1 MELEN
6 IKRNTTWNDASESI
20 NSNFSKIRQELLL
33 LGNKEGLTEAELEE
47 FLTSHG
53 YTKEEWVLAQ
63 NALLEERIENLE
75 QEGGAVN
82 VEGSEFVNV
91 DEDGT
96 ISLDVDP
103 QGGLGRTEQGLGI
116 VDIPSH
122 LLEGI
127 EIEVD
132 SSMSDT
138 SENAVAN
145 KVIKKYVD
153 GLEASVNQ
161 TFDDIETSIEQL
173 DSAVSELIATK
184 AGAFYIDPT
193 TNMFTVFTTVEA
205 MNEYLAG
212 GTAKENI
219 LFQKILQGGGGGAS
233 SNSYAMKVTIPESQ
247 YNYTTASEKM
257 MITATF
263 ESTVKY
269 AGNDNYEPY
278 EDDALFTVE
287 VFKAG
292 SDASKIVAT
301 NILVPYGGQFSFD
314 LKPYL
319 GNGSNIIKLTAIGFV
334 SGATAVGRTNV
345 SVTTMSLAPF
355 GFEWYKAWVEGNDY
369 PIRLR
374 VLGALSKKLH
384 ISINGAE
391 TVINVGTHNDDRV
404 AYPVDLPS
412 SFHPSVSGV
421 YELKMWLKADVSG
434 VTSEVLTYNIMCVAS
449 EDAATKQLVCINEVA
464 TEVDNYAEGK
474 LFAYST
480 YNGRS
485 SKATPTLSI
494 TKGGETITNN
504 AIEVDTGMPYDFS
517 YAFSLAMN
525 ETSAAIVAKAV
536 FGNTQTAQITLN
548 NETAFAPV
556 SGYSFYMDAA
566 KRSNEDEHK
575 EFFVN
580 EVDGSRIEAT
590 WTDMAWVNGMD
601 GWTTDE
607 NGNKCLLIPAKS
619 KALINLAPM
628 KNISTATI
636 EMLFKVKNVSDF
648 EEDIITIASQATA
661 SWMGIKIK
669 PTNVTLHSRSLFTD
683 DIKQGYNLKD
693 EELVHLVVTI
703 ISNYQSTGNVAMIYV
718 NGVKKCTF
726 EWFVGDSF
734 SHDGQLVLG
743 SNTADLYFYKMF
755 IYNKQFG
762 WAQVMQNR
770 IASIHDMATKSQVKR
785 KEDSVL
791 ADDNKMDFDKV
802 NGKYN
807 TFVVELPKGASLPD
821 ILNATEVKNTNL
833 YIDIVQDPSCTIQGE
848 FLNVPLEGQGT
859 TAMTYYRW
867 NLRSKTET
875 IRITAKKNVASSMHS
890 HKMGATR
897 LYNDLNR
904 AIVGANEAD
913 GRVAVYQYPVYGFLK
928 IENEDPVGTYYYDF
942 IGLYTIGPD
951 KGDKPTFGYDNK
963 TYKSTLIHMEGTD
976 HDKVGVGMDYPW
988 EQMTVGLN
996 IKGDAFIGPKNSLG
1010 KLGDESWEIGACGGL
1025 EDPSEMKNY
1034 LDAEFAPAY
1043 KLDYECTPL
1052 IYGLPSGITIDD
1064 VNANLKEFRDLET
1077 DTAFSCAACLIY
1089 IDGEYDTYYYNVVSG
1104 TYVKDGRKV
1113 YDGLTSAH
1121 GFSTSTLASKGDVL
1135 AKNAYI
1141 RECRKARYRAE
1152 MGQYWHLDDSIFHA
1166 CFLDLIGATDNEKKN
1181 SYPYKFGTLAS
1192 GSRWR
1197 WRQDD
1202 LDTIFDV
1209 NNQGFADKSYS
1220 IMNTDK
1226 QGTTM
1231 IFKGNTS
1238 YHWRCIREYYKEE
1251 MKTMM
1256 QSIFAQ
1262 MIAMSPYGTS
1272 DIQKL
1277 VGCIRHYFWD
1287 YAQEYFTGGAYNL
1300 DAEWT
1305 YEDAWEIY
1313 KNDKD
1318 VNAVHPLGQS
1328 LGSHYEAEKAW
1339 VTLRMLFLASM
1350 NEYGAFV
1357 TYNDIS
1363 EGQISFR
1370 QGGDFDFKLT
1380 PAIDMR
1386 PSLIQGQTITGAKF
1400 ADGRVK
1406 AGQTATIKTSG
1417 QDGADTAV
1425 YVQGADWLQDIG
1437 DFSKVRIGSSDKFF
1451 SVSSKRLQKL
1461 KVGDATAS
1469 NVATNMGRLD
1479 VGSCP
1484 SLEEIEARN
1493 ISTLQGEVDL
1503 TKCPRLRRA
1512 YFGGTSLTGITLP
1525 DGSKIQEYGLPSTIQ
1540 RLKLR
1545 QLPLLKKSG
1554 LVYDELN
1561 GLTYLWVEG
1570 NKGLDGYDLLKTA
1583 FNGGSP
1589 LNNIRVIGFDKTG
1602 DASDVTFLKTLANG
1616 NYHGIDSNGF
1626 NNDNVLPNI
1635 SGRLYIVGTAS
1646 GKDRD
1651 FLENAFDIEVD
1662 ADKFVTFIEF
1672 EDPEVLRVLLANG
1685 VGDGNGITEEQAAAV
1700 TNIYA
1705 WFNGNTTIESFD
1717 EFEYFTGV
1725 TRLQGNNSATAVFY
1739 GCTNLKSI
1747 KFPTSLTSIGNLNF
1761 ANTGLLNVPDLSHVT
1776 QLYAGAF
1783 QNTPNMRGKAVLNCA
1798 IIYSG
1803 TFYGSGIDE
1812 VEINQADIVSNGSN
1826 SRLSGAFADCVNLKK
1841 VTMANTVET
1850 FGQYAFGYCT
1860 ALVDCVI
1867 PQSVRTINAS
1877 AFRDCTA
1884 LAYDHLNLPNLN
1896 SWGINS
1902 FAGVKITK
1910 VTANALT
1917 TIAADSNSINFGDRA
1932 VLKEFSALKLT
1943 TIPSYCFQYYS
1954 ALTTLTLNW
1963 EAITNIGQR
1972 AFFGCTSLSFDNLN
1986 LSNLGTLNVDAFNGV
2001 KIKKLNLGKL
2011 TTLPNGSASY
2021 QNYGDKSVLE
2031 EVVLSGEVT
2040 TIPKYSF
2047 QQYSALRNIAG
2058 LDNVSTIELQ
2068 AFNACSSLQT
2078 ELNMPNLESIG
2089 DMAFKGCAIERITN
2103 LGRITSI
2110 AESSN
2115 YNGTF
2120 AQCKNLSFARMPS
2133 TLATIGR
2140 FTFYNCISL
2149 KTLIM
2154 ESVTPP
2160 TMSDART
2167 LSGTHADLAI
2177 YVPDASV
2184 ETYKAA
2190 ANWNN
2195 ASIAPRIYP
2204 ISISPIE
2211 WNGLVGAYTFINR
2224 TNDDANRDIV
2234 PDRSGNGNF
2243 MTLYNMNYGY
2253 ENPNY
2258 DFIKEGYFNDK
2269 LYFRS
2274 TYFGGNSYGKIEM
2287 AEPLEEVTII
2297 MKRSAVYDLNT
2308 NVMRSGTSAVGSGE
2322 TQAANIFSLERF
2334 NGSAI
2339 SNEVE
2344 GLSVADRDSAEIVWM
2359 NATHYC
2365 GKKMSGTKQ
2374 DKVHDG
2380 VIYINRDRGDL
2391 TGLGRGAMID
2401 GIFIFN
2407 RSLSPTEIEEFI
2419 HKYIDSSYTLPEI
2432 EA

>member
-82 VEGSEFVNV
+82 VEGSEFVNI

-127 EIEVD
+127 NIDVD

-153 GLEASVNQ
+153 EQVNGLEASFNQ

-184 AGAFYIDPT
+184 AGAFYLNPT
-193 TNMFTVFTTVEA
+193 DNMFTVFTTVEA

-355 GFEWYKAWVEGNDY
+355 GFEWYKPFVEGSDY
-369 PIRLR
+369 TVSLR
-374 VLGALSKKLH
+374 VLGSLSKTLYVQ
-384 ISINGAE
+384 IGDNAPVTTSLGTNQYD
-391 TVINVGTHNDDRV
+391 VIPLDHKI
-404 AYPVDLPS
+404 AASY
-412 SFHPSVSGV
+412 HPSASGV

-434 VTSEVLTYNIMCVAS
+434 VTSEVLKYNIMCVAS
-449 EDAATKQLVCINEVA
+449 EDVATRQLVCINDVA
-464 TEVDNYAEGK
+464 AEVDNYAEGK
-474 LFAYST
+474 LFAYAT

-494 TKGGETITNN
+494 TKGSETVTSNT
-504 AIEVDTGMPYDFS
+504 IEVDTGVPYDFS
-517 YAFSLAMN
+517 YAFSLAMT

-536 FGNTQTAQITLN
+536 FGNTQTAQITLK

-566 KRSNEDEHK
+566 SRSNEDEHR

-580 EVDGSRIEAT
+580 EVDGSRIAVT

-607 NGNKCLLIPAKS
+607 NGNKCLLIPAMS
-619 KALINLAPM
+619 KALVDFAPM
-628 KNISTATI
+628 KSIASAMTL
-636 EMLFKVKNVSDF
+636 EMQFKVKNVSDF
-648 EEDIITIASQATA
+648 DEDIITIASQATA
-661 SWMGIKIK
+661 SWMGVKVK
-669 PTNVTLHSRSLFTD
+669 PTNVTMHSRSLFTD
-683 DIKQGYNLKD
+683 DLKQGYNLKD
-693 EELVHLVVTI
+693 EEMVHLVLCVNNNFI
-703 ISNYQSTGNVAMIYV
+703 QTGNVVIIYV

-726 EWFVGDSF
+726 EWSRGDSF
-734 SHDGQLVLG
+734 NHEGKLELG
-743 SNTADLYFYKMF
+743 SQTADLYLYK
-755 IYNKQFG
+755 IRLYEKQFE
-762 WAQVMQNR
+762 WAQILQNY
-770 IASIHDMATKSQVKR
+770 ISCLPTPSEKSQVKR
-785 KEDSVL
+785 KEDSVVT
-791 ADDNKMDFDKV
+791 DTSIDFDKV
-802 NGKYN
+802 YGKYN
-807 TFVVELPKGASLPD
+807 TFIVELPSGAELP
-821 ILNATEVKNTNL
+821 NRKNNPSNIPIEGTNL

-867 NLRSKTET
+867 NLRSKTEN

-928 IENEDPVGTYYYDF
+928 IENEDQAGTYYYEF

-951 KGDKPTFGYDNK
+951 KGDKPTFGYNNK

-996 IKGDAFIGPKNSLG
+996 VKGDAFIGPKNSLG
-1010 KLGDESWEIGACGGL
+1010 QLGDESWEIGACGGL
-1025 EDPSEMKNY
+1025 EDPAEMKDY
-1034 LDAEFAPAY
+1034 LDVEFAPAY

-1052 IYGLPSGITIDD
+1052 IYGLPSGITIAD
-1064 VNANLKEFRDLET
+1064 VNANIKEFRELET
-1077 DTAFSCAACLIY
+1077 DTEFTCAACLIY
-1089 IDGEYDTYYYNVVSG
+1089 IDGEYDIYYYNVVSG

-1152 MGQYWHLDDSIFHA
+1152 MGQYWHLNDSIFHA

-1209 NNQGFADKSYS
+1209 NNQGSADKSYS

-1231 IFKGNTS
+1231 IFKGNGS
-1238 YHWRCIREYYKEE
+1238 YHWRCVREYYKEE

-1256 QSIFAQ
+1256 QTIFAQ

-1287 YAQEYFTGGAYNL
+1287 YAQEYFTGGAYNI
-1300 DAEWT
+1300 DAKWT
-1305 YEDAWEIY
+1305 YEDTWRLY
-1313 KNDKD
+1313 TSDKTI
-1318 VNAVHPLGQS
+1318 NAVNPLNQS

-1350 NEYGAFV
+1350 YESAAFV
-1357 TYNDIS
+1357 NYVDSS

-1370 QGGDFDFKLT
+1370 QGGDFTFKLT
-1380 PAIDMR
+1380 PAVDLR
-1386 PSLIQGQTITGAKF
+1386 PSVLQGQSQTGAKF
-1400 ADGRVK
+1400 AEGRIK
-1406 AGQTATIKTSG
+1406 AGETAVINTIAN
-1417 QDGADTAV
+1417 DNADTMV
-1425 YVQGADWLQDIG
+1425 YVQGADWLADAG
-1437 DFSKVRIGSSDKFF
+1437 DFSKVRIGSSDKTFA
-1451 SVSSKRLQKL
+1451 VSSKRLQRI

-1469 NVATNMGRLD
+1469 NVTTNIGSLD

-1484 SLEEIEARN
+1484 SVEEIEARN

-1602 DASDVTFLKTLANG
+1602 DASDITFLKTLANG

-1662 ADKFVTFIEF
+1662 ADQFVTFIEF
-1672 EDPEVLRVLLANG
+1672 EDPEVLRILLANG

-1700 TNIYA
+1700 TNIST
-1705 WFNGNTTIESFD
+1705 WFSGNTLIRTFD
-1717 EFEYFTGV
+1717 ELADFVSVKTLNRAAFRNCTSLESIDLSNIEEYGSYA
-1725 TRLQGNNSATAVFY
+1725 LA
-1739 GCTNLKSI
+1739 GCTALVYD
-1747 KFPTSLTSIGNLNF
+1747 TLTLN
-1761 ANTGLLNVPDLSHVT
+1761 
-1776 QLYAGAF
+1776 
-1783 QNTPNMRGKAVLNCA
+1783 KAKTL
-1798 IIYSG
+1798 
-1803 TFYGSGIDE
+1803 
-1812 VEINQADIVSNGSN
+1812 
-1826 SRLSGAFADCVNLKK
+1826 
-1841 VTMANTVET
+1841 
-1850 FGQYAFGYCT
+1850 GQYAFDDVKIRK
-1860 ALVDCVI
+1860 LVI
-1867 PQSVRTINAS
+1867 PNVTTFTVGNVYDSTFGDRDILEEIVMSNAITS
-1877 AFRDCTA
+1877 IPNNCFYKHTA
-1884 LAYDHLNLPNLN
+1884 LANVGLA
-1896 SWGINS
+1896 WEQ
-1902 FAGVKITK
+1902 ITAIGN
-1910 VTANALT
+1910 TAFYN
-1917 TIAADSNSINFGDRA
+1917 
-1932 VLKEFSALKLT
+1932 
-1943 TIPSYCFQYYS
+1943 
-1954 ALTTLTLNW
+1954 
-1963 EAITNIGQR
+1963 
-1972 AFFGCTSLSFDNLN
+1972 CTSLSFDELN
-1986 LSNLGTLNVDAFNGV
+1986 LPNLTSLGQNAFYGV
-2001 KIKKLNLGKL
+2001 KIKKISDLGKV
-2011 TTLPNGSASY
+2011 TTLPSANTST
-2021 QNYGDKSVLE
+2021 QNYGDMSVLE
-2031 EVVLSGEVT
+2031 EVILPNSLLTIPDYSFRNYIALKHVTFPTVLTIIGTQALVNCTSLELDVATLPKTINTIGQLAFQGVKTRGVLDLPNLTGSIQWGNYNNMDTKLLDGIENLGTVTSVAGFMRQAKLKFAKIPSSCTTLGTDAFANCTALEYLLIGNPTPPTLGTSALNSTNNCPIYVPDESVEDYKAAANWSNTSIAPRIYPIAIYNMGGLENVIVFADPAVVSVLNANGIGSGGYVSKQQAKEVT
-2040 TIPKYSF
+2040 SIERWFKGNTEITSF
-2047 QQYSALRNIAG
+2047 DEFENFTGITSLVSGSSSTLSAFTG
-2058 LDNVSTIELQ
+2058 CT
-2068 AFNACSSLQT
+2068 
-2078 ELNMPNLESIG
+2078 NLESIKLPSSLTVFG
-2089 DMAFKGCAIERITN
+2089 NYSFQGCSKLSITEIPVGTTSIGTNAFYGVAQCPQNVILPNLTFLGGAAFKNSAGIKKVLN
-2103 LGRITSI
+2103 LGKITEIVGGGSI
-2110 AESSN
+2110 ATNSSPFYGCN
-2115 YNGTF
+2115 DVEVF
-2120 AQCKNLSFARMPS
+2120 IIPS
-2133 TLATIGR
+2133 TVTTLGKGA
-2140 FTFYNCISL
+2140 ISYMSSL
-2149 KTLIM
+2149 HTLI
-2154 ESVTPP
+2154 SKATTPP
-2160 TMSDART
+2160 TYTDNSLYT
-2167 LSGTHADLAI
+2167 LAALTSI

-2184 ETYKAA
+2184 EEYKG
-2190 ANWNN
+2190 
-2195 ASIAPRIYP
+2195 ASGWSSATWQAKIKP
-2204 ISISPIE
+2204 ISQLATDNP
-2211 WNGLVGAYTFINR
+2211 
-2224 TNDDANRDIV
+2224 
-2234 PDRSGNGNF
+2234 
-2243 MTLYNMNYGY
+2243 TLY
-2253 ENPNY
+2253 
-2258 DFIKEGYFNDK
+2258 
-2269 LYFRS
+2269 
-2274 TYFGGNSYGKIEM
+2274 
-2287 AEPLEEVTII
+2287 
-2297 MKRSAVYDLNT
+2297 
-2308 NVMRSGTSAVGSGE
+2308 
-2322 TQAANIFSLERF
+2322 
-2334 NGSAI
+2334 
-2339 SNEVE
+2339 
-2344 GLSVADRDSAEIVWM
+2344 AEIKD
-2359 NATHYC
+2359 Y
-2365 GKKMSGTKQ
+2365 
-2374 DKVHDG
+2374 
-2380 VIYINRDRGDL
+2380 L
-2391 TGLGRGAMID
+2391 
-2401 GIFIFN
+2401 
-2407 RSLSPTEIEEFI
+2407 
-2419 HKYIDSSYTLPEI
+2419 
-2432 EA
+2432 

>member
-1 MELEN
+1 MNLD
-6 IKRNTTWNDASESI
+6 KVKQQTTWNDASRSI
-20 NSNFSKIRQELLL
+20 NTNFEKIRQAILALQA
-33 LGNKEGLTEAELEE
+33 EGGGLDEAELEE
-47 FLTSHG
+47 FLTSNG

-63 NALLEERIENLE
+63 NALLAERIETLE

-127 EIEVD
+127 NIDVD
-132 SSMSDT
+132 TAMSST
-138 SENAVAN
+138 STNAVQN

-153 GLEASVNQ
+153 QESREAYDNAYNDSVNASTAYTDAAKQ
-161 TFDDIETSIEQL
+161 Q
-173 DSAVSELIATK
+173 LIADK
-184 AGAFYIDPT
+184 AGAFYLDPS
-193 TNMFTVFTTVEA
+193 TNLFTVFTTVEA

-355 GFEWYKAWVEGNDY
+355 GFEWYKPFVEGSDY
-369 PIRLR
+369 TVSLR
-374 VLGALSKKLH
+374 VLGSLSKTLYVQ
-384 ISINGAE
+384 IGDNAPITTSLGTNQYD
-391 TVINVGTHNDDRV
+391 VIPLDHKI
-404 AYPVDLPS
+404 AASY
-412 SFHPSVSGV
+412 HPSASGV

-434 VTSEVLTYNIMCVAS
+434 VTSEVLKYNIMCVAS
-449 EDAATKQLVCINEVA
+449 EDVATRQLVCINDVA
-464 TEVDNYAEGK
+464 AEVDNYAEGK
-474 LFAYST
+474 LFAYAT

-494 TKGGETITNN
+494 TKGSETVTSNT
-504 AIEVDTGMPYDFS
+504 IEVDTGVPYDFS
-517 YAFSLAMN
+517 YAFSLAMT

-536 FGNTQTAQITLN
+536 FGNTQAAQITLK

-566 KRSNEDEHK
+566 SRSNEDEHR
-575 EFFVN
+575 ESFVN
-580 EVDGSRIEAT
+580 EVDGSRIAVT

-607 NGNKCLLIPAKS
+607 SGNKCLLIPAMS
-619 KALINLAPM
+619 KALVDFAPM
-628 KNISTATI
+628 KSIASAMTL
-636 EMLFKVKNVSDF
+636 EMQFKVKNVSDF
-648 EEDIITIASQATA
+648 DEDIITIASQATA
-661 SWMGIKIK
+661 SWMGVKVK
-669 PTNVTLHSRSLFTD
+669 PTNVTMHSRSLFTD
-683 DIKQGYNLKD
+683 DLKQGYNLKD
-693 EELVHLVVTI
+693 EEMVHLVLCV
-703 ISNYQSTGNVAMIYV
+703 NNNFMQTGNVVIIYV

-726 EWFVGDSF
+726 EWSRGDSF
-734 SHDGQLVLG
+734 NHEGKLELG
-743 SNTADLYFYKMF
+743 SQTADLYLYK
-755 IYNKQFG
+755 IRLYEKQFE
-762 WAQVMQNR
+762 WAQILQNY
-770 IASIHDMATKSQVKR
+770 ISCLPTPSEKSQVKR
-785 KEDSVL
+785 KEDSVVT
-791 ADDNKMDFDKV
+791 DTSIDFDKV
-802 NGKYN
+802 YGKYN
-807 TFVVELPKGASLPD
+807 TFIVELPSGAELP
-821 ILNATEVKNTNL
+821 NRKNNPSNIPIEGTNL
-833 YIDIVQDPSCTIQGE
+833 YINIVQDPSCTIQGE

-928 IENEDPVGTYYYDF
+928 IENEDQAGTYYYES

-951 KGDKPTFGYDNK
+951 KGDKPTFGYNNK

-996 IKGDAFIGPKNSLG
+996 VKGDAFIGPKNSLG
-1010 KLGDESWEIGACGGL
+1010 QLGDESWEIGACGGL
-1025 EDPSEMKNY
+1025 EDPAEMKAY
-1034 LDAEFAPAY
+1034 LDVEFAPAY

-1052 IYGLPSGITIDD
+1052 IYGLPSGITIED
-1064 VNANLKEFRDLET
+1064 VNANIKEFRELET
-1077 DTAFSCAACLIY
+1077 DTAFTCAACLIY
-1089 IDGEYDTYYYNVVSG
+1089 IDGAYDTYYYNVVSG
-1104 TYVKDGRKV
+1104 IYVKDDRKV
-1113 YDGLTSAH
+1113 HTGLTAAH

-1152 MGQYWHLDDSIFHA
+1152 MEQYWHLDDSLFHA

-1181 SYPYKFGTLAS
+1181 SYPYKFKPLAS
-1192 GSRWR
+1192 QGKWR

-1231 IFKGNTS
+1231 IFKGNGS

-1256 QSIFAQ
+1256 QTIFAQ

-1287 YAQEYFTGGAYNL
+1287 YAQEYFTGGAYNI
-1300 DAEWT
+1300 DAKWT
-1305 YEDAWEIY
+1305 YEDTWRLY
-1313 KNDKD
+1313 TSDKTI
-1318 VNAVHPLGQS
+1318 NAVNPLGQS

-1350 NEYGAFV
+1350 YESAAFV
-1357 TYNDIS
+1357 NYVDSS

-1370 QGGDFDFKLT
+1370 QGGDFTFKLT
-1380 PAIDMR
+1380 PAVDLR
-1386 PSLIQGQTITGAKF
+1386 PSVLQGQSQTGAKF
-1400 ADGRVK
+1400 AEGRIK
-1406 AGQTATIKTSG
+1406 AGETAVINTIAN
-1417 QDGADTAV
+1417 DNADTMV
-1425 YVQGADWLQDIG
+1425 YVQGADWLADAG
-1437 DFSKVRIGSSDKFF
+1437 DFSKVRIGSSDKTFA
-1451 SVSSKRLQKL
+1451 VSSKRLQRI

-1469 NVATNMGRLD
+1469 NVTTNIGSLD

-1484 SLEEIEARN
+1484 SVEEIEARN

-1602 DASDVTFLKTLANG
+1602 DASDITFLKTLANG

-1635 SGRLYIVGTAS
+1635 SGRLYIVGAAS

-1672 EDPEVLRVLLANG
+1672 ADPEVLRVLLANG
-1685 VGDGNGITEEQAAAV
+1685 VGDGNGITEEQAAVV
-1700 TNIYA
+1700 TNIST
-1705 WFNGNTTIESFD
+1705 WFSGNTLIRTFD
-1717 EFEYFTGV
+1717 ELADFVSVKT
-1725 TRLQGNNSATAVFY
+1725 
-1739 GCTNLKSI
+1739 
-1747 KFPTSLTSIGNLNF
+1747 LNR
-1761 ANTGLLNVPDLSHVT
+1761 A
-1776 QLYAGAF
+1776 AF
-1783 QNTPNMRGKAVLNCA
+1783 QNCTSLESIDLSNIEEYGTYALAGCTALVYDTLTLNKAKTL
-1798 IIYSG
+1798 
-1803 TFYGSGIDE
+1803 
-1812 VEINQADIVSNGSN
+1812 
-1826 SRLSGAFADCVNLKK
+1826 
-1841 VTMANTVET
+1841 
-1850 FGQYAFGYCT
+1850 GQYAFDDVKIRK
-1860 ALVDCVI
+1860 LVI
-1867 PQSVRTINAS
+1867 PNVTTFTAGNVYDSTFGDRDILEEIVMSNAITS
-1877 AFRDCTA
+1877 IPNNCFYKHTA
-1884 LAYDHLNLPNLN
+1884 LANVGLAWEQITAIGNTAFYDCTSLAFDHLNLP
-1896 SWGINS
+1896 S
-1902 FAGVKITK
+1902 
-1910 VTANALT
+1910 
-1917 TIAADSNSINFGDRA
+1917 
-1932 VLKEFSALKLT
+1932 
-1943 TIPSYCFQYYS
+1943 
-1954 ALTTLTLNW
+1954 LTTL
-1963 EAITNIGQR
+1963 GQN
-1972 AFFGCTSLSFDNLN
+1972 AFY
-1986 LSNLGTLNVDAFNGV
+1986 GV
-2001 KIKKLNLGKL
+2001 KIKKLSLGVL
-2011 TTLPNGSASY
+2011 TTLPAGTSST

-2031 EVVLSGEVT
+2031 DVVLSDELTNIPNSSFRDYTALSKVNIPSSVAAIGSNAFDSVPAPFVINAPNLTSIGTSSFRNSGLVEIQDLGQIT
-2040 TIPKYSF
+2040 TIV
-2047 QQYSALRNIAG
+2047 G
-2058 LDNVSTIELQ
+2058 GTSTP
-2068 AFNACSSLQT
+2068 FY
-2078 ELNMPNLESIG
+2078 
-2089 DMAFKGCAIERITN
+2089 F
-2103 LGRITSI
+2103 
-2110 AESSN
+2110 
-2115 YNGTF
+2115 
-2120 AQCKNLSFARMPS
+2120 CKNLKKVVWPLSMTRMEQWQ
-2133 TLATIGR
+2133 
-2140 FTFYNCISL
+2140 FYLCSNL
-2149 KTLIM
+2149 KEVIIK
-2154 ESVTPP
+2154 SVTPI
-2160 TMSDART
+2160 T
-2167 LSGTHADLAI
+2167 LGNSNAFQGTHADLVIAVPAASLESYKIATNWSTHADRLAPLEDHEDGGYVKFADSAVEAICVANWDSNGSGYMSKNECAAVTSIGTKFKGNTEITSFDEFKNFTEISALGVQEWTLTNAPFYECSSLESIVLPPSVKAINYVAFGNCSSLNNINLDNVNTIFHSAFMNCANLDIDVIAPSLTGSLGARAFYGTGVRRVLNLGSITKINGDGWSSGTFQSCPNLEVVILPETLTSIGLMALASPSITTCIVKNPSPATLAEQVFSAGIENI

-2184 ETYKAA
+2184 ETYKG
-2190 ANWNN
+2190 
-2195 ASIAPRIYP
+2195 ASGWSSSTLQAKIKP
-2204 ISISPIE
+2204 ISQLATDNP
-2211 WNGLVGAYTFINR
+2211 
-2224 TNDDANRDIV
+2224 
-2234 PDRSGNGNF
+2234 
-2243 MTLYNMNYGY
+2243 TLY
-2253 ENPNY
+2253 
-2258 DFIKEGYFNDK
+2258 
-2269 LYFRS
+2269 
-2274 TYFGGNSYGKIEM
+2274 
-2287 AEPLEEVTII
+2287 
-2297 MKRSAVYDLNT
+2297 
-2308 NVMRSGTSAVGSGE
+2308 
-2322 TQAANIFSLERF
+2322 
-2334 NGSAI
+2334 
-2339 SNEVE
+2339 
-2344 GLSVADRDSAEIVWM
+2344 AEIKD
-2359 NATHYC
+2359 Y
-2365 GKKMSGTKQ
+2365 
-2374 DKVHDG
+2374 
-2380 VIYINRDRGDL
+2380 L
-2391 TGLGRGAMID
+2391 
-2401 GIFIFN
+2401 
-2407 RSLSPTEIEEFI
+2407 
-2419 HKYIDSSYTLPEI
+2419 
-2432 EA
+2432 

>member
-20 NSNFSKIRQELLL
+20 NSNFSKILQQLI
-33 LGNKEGLTEAELEE
+33 
-47 FLTSHG
+47 
-53 YTKEEWVLAQ
+53 
-63 NALLEERIENLE
+63 LLE
-75 QEGGAVN
+75 
-82 VEGSEFVNV
+82 
-91 DEDGT
+91 
-96 ISLDVDP
+96 
-103 QGGLGRTEQGLGI
+103 QGGGSGGR
-116 VDIPSH
+116 V
-122 LLEGI
+122 
-127 EIEVD
+127 EVD
-132 SSMSDT
+132 SEMSDT
-138 SENAVAN
+138 SENAVQN

-153 GLEASVNQ
+153 GLEASVKQ

-193 TNMFTVFTTVEA
+193 TNLFSVFTTVQA
-205 MNEYLAG
+205 RDEYLAG
-212 GTAKENI
+212 GTEEKNI
-219 LFQKILQGGGGGAS
+219 LFQQILQGGGGGAS

-292 SDASKIVAT
+292 SETSKIVAT
-301 NILVPYGGQFSFD
+301 NILVSYGSQFSFD

-421 YELKMWLKADVSG
+421 YELKMWLKAEVSG

-504 AIEVDTGMPYDFS
+504 TIEVDTGMPYDFS

-734 SHDGQLVLG
+734 AHDGQLALG
-743 SNTADLYFYKMF
+743 SDTADLYFYKMF
-755 IYNKQFG
+755 IYNVQFG

-791 ADDNKMDFDKV
+791 TDSNKIDFDKV
-802 NGKYN
+802 SGKYN
-807 TFVVELPKGASLPD
+807 TFVIELPKGASLPD
-821 ILNATEVKNTNL
+821 ILNRVEVKNTNL

-867 NLRSKTET
+867 NLRSKTDT

-904 AIVGANEAD
+904 AIVGPNEAD

-996 IKGDAFIGPKNSLG
+996 IKKDAFIGPKNSLG

-1025 EDPSEMKNY
+1025 EDPAEMKAY
-1034 LDAEFAPAY
+1034 LDVEFAPAY
-1043 KLDYECTPL
+1043 NLDYECTPL

-1469 NVATNMGRLD
+1469 NVTTNMGRLD

-1672 EDPEVLRVLLANG
+1672 EDPEVLSVLLANG
-1685 VGDGNGITEEQAAAV
+1685 VGSDGGITEEQAAAV
-1700 TNIYA
+1700 TTIST
-1705 WFNGNTTIESFD
+1705 WFQNNAVIDTFNELR
-1717 EFEYFTGV
+1717 YFTGLTYISTKNDSGYGSSAFRNATSLREITVPENV
-1725 TRLQGNNSATAVFY
+1725 TR
-1739 GCTNLKSI
+1739 
-1747 KFPTSLTSIGNLNF
+1747 IG
-1761 ANTGLLNVPDLSHVT
+1761 S
-1776 QLYAGAF
+1776 YAF
-1783 QNTPNMRGKAVLNCA
+1783 QYC
-1798 IIYSG
+1798 S
-1803 TFYGSGIDE
+1803 S
-1812 VEINQADIVSNGSN
+1812 
-1826 SRLSGAFADCVNLKK
+1826 LSK
-1841 VTMANTVET
+1841 VV
-1850 FGQYAFGYCT
+1850 F
-1860 ALVDCVI
+1860 VDKTKI
-1867 PQSVRTINAS
+1867 TEINAS
-1877 AFRDCTA
+1877 AFDTCSPLSLEVDFPNLTELGAAAFNKCANIRKITNLGKITQIKGASNTGQTYGDFYQCTSLEDVTLPNTLESIGIRSFYGCTA
-1884 LAYDHLNLPNLN
+1884 MTRCVFPSGIVKIGEQAFYNCTSLAFDHLNLPSL
-1896 SWGINS
+1896 
-1902 FAGVKITK
+1902 
-1910 VTANALT
+1910 
-1917 TIAADSNSINFGDRA
+1917 
-1932 VLKEFSALKLT
+1932 
-1943 TIPSYCFQYYS
+1943 
-1954 ALTTLTLNW
+1954 
-1963 EAITNIGQR
+1963 
-1972 AFFGCTSLSFDNLN
+1972 TSLGRN
-1986 LSNLGTLNVDAFNGV
+1986 AFYGA
-2001 KIKKLNLGKL
+2001 KIKKISLGSL
-2011 TTLPNGSASY
+2011 VSLPSGTIDGKART
-2021 QNYGDKSVLE
+2021 YGDETVLE
-2031 EVVLSGEVT
+2031 EVVLSTSVT
-2040 TIPKYSF
+2040 TISPYSF
-2047 QQYSALRNIAG
+2047 FNYSSLKKCNLPSSITKIDGYAFAG
-2058 LDNVSTIELQ
+2058 TKLEGVIDLPNLTSLATR
-2068 AFNACSSLQT
+2068 AFNGTNISKVLNLGSITTLPDGDWVSAKRQGVFALCANLTSVVLPETLTTIGYGTFTDCTSLTSVNIPESVTYIGEGAFENCPAPLVLNTPNLQT
-2078 ELNMPNLESIG
+2078 LKNA
-2089 DMAFKGCAIERITN
+2089 AFNNSGLVEIKS
-2103 LGRITSI
+2103 LGQITSI
-2110 AESSN
+2110 NSGSTTPFYSCKKLKKVTWSTDTVGIQGWQFRLCESLD
-2115 YNGTF
+2115 TV
-2120 AQCKNLSFARMPS
+2120 
-2133 TLATIGR
+2133 I
-2140 FTFYNCISL
+2140 I
-2149 KTLIM
+2149 
-2154 ESVTPP
+2154 P
-2160 TMSDART
+2160 TETVVQLVEVSAF
-2167 LSGTHADLAI
+2167 SGTHPDLAI
-2177 YVPDASV
+2177 YVTDNLV
-2184 ETYKAA
+2184 ESYKSTT
-2190 ANWNN
+2190 NWSD

-2204 ISISPIE
+2204 ISIYNLGGLENIIIFADPAVASVLNANGIGIGGYVGKQQAAEVTSIERWFKGNTEITSFDEFENFTGVTSLISGSSSTLSAFTGCTNLESIKLPSSLTVFGNYSFQGCSKLSITEIPVGTTSIGTNAFYGVAQCPQNVILPNLTFLGAAAFKNSAGIKKVLNLGKITEIVGGGSIATNSSPFYGCNDVEVFIIPSTVTTL
-2211 WNGLVGAYTFINR
+2211 GKGAISYMSSLHTLISKATTPPTYTDNSLYTLAALTSIY
-2224 TNDDANRDIV
+2224 V
-2234 PDRSGNGNF
+2234 PDASVEEYKGASGWSSATWQAKIKPISQLATDNP
-2243 MTLYNMNYGY
+2243 TLY
-2253 ENPNY
+2253 
-2258 DFIKEGYFNDK
+2258 
-2269 LYFRS
+2269 
-2274 TYFGGNSYGKIEM
+2274 
-2287 AEPLEEVTII
+2287 
-2297 MKRSAVYDLNT
+2297 
-2308 NVMRSGTSAVGSGE
+2308 
-2322 TQAANIFSLERF
+2322 
-2334 NGSAI
+2334 
-2339 SNEVE
+2339 
-2344 GLSVADRDSAEIVWM
+2344 AEIKD
-2359 NATHYC
+2359 Y
-2365 GKKMSGTKQ
+2365 
-2374 DKVHDG
+2374 
-2380 VIYINRDRGDL
+2380 L
-2391 TGLGRGAMID
+2391 
-2401 GIFIFN
+2401 
-2407 RSLSPTEIEEFI
+2407 
-2419 HKYIDSSYTLPEI
+2419 
-2432 EA
+2432 

>member
-6 IKRNTTWNDASESI
+6 IKQNTVWNDAAESI
-20 NSNFSKIRQELLL
+20 NSNFAKIRQ
-33 LGNKEGLTEAELEE
+33 KM
-47 FLTSHG
+47 
-53 YTKEEWVLAQ
+53 
-63 NALLEERIENLE
+63 ALIESGA
-75 QEGGAVN
+75 GGSAN
-82 VEGSEFVNV
+82 
-91 DEDGT
+91 
-96 ISLDVDP
+96 IDVD
-103 QGGLGRTEQGLGI
+103 TA
-116 VDIPSH
+116 
-122 LLEGI
+122 
-127 EIEVD
+127 
-132 SSMSDT
+132 MSDT
-138 SENAVAN
+138 SGNAVAN

-153 GLEASVNQ
+153 QESRKAYENAYNDSVNASTAYTDAAKQ
-161 TFDDIETSIEQL
+161 Q
-173 DSAVSELIATK
+173 LIADK
-184 AGAFYIDPT
+184 AGAFHIDPT

-334 SGATAVGRTNV
+334 SGASAVARTNV

-355 GFEWYKAWVEGNDY
+355 GFEWYKPFVEGSDY
-369 PIRLR
+369 TVSLR
-374 VLGALSKKLH
+374 VLGSLSKTLYVQIGDNDPITTSLGTNQYDVIPLDHKLTA
-384 ISINGAE
+384 SE
-391 TVINVGTHNDDRV
+391 
-404 AYPVDLPS
+404 
-412 SFHPSVSGV
+412 HPSASGV

-434 VTSEVLTYNIMCVAS
+434 VTSEVLKYNIMCVAS
-449 EDAATKQLVCINEVA
+449 EDVATRQLVCINEVA

-474 LFAYST
+474 LFAYAT

-494 TKGGETITNN
+494 TKGGETITSNT
-504 AIEVDTGMPYDFS
+504 IEVETGVPYDFS
-517 YAFSLAMN
+517 YAFSLAMT

-536 FGNTQTAQITLN
+536 FGNTQTAQITLK

-566 KRSNEDEHK
+566 SRSNEDEHR

-580 EVDGSRIEAT
+580 EVDGSRIAVT

-607 NGNKCLLIPAKS
+607 SGNKCLLIPAMS
-619 KALINLAPM
+619 KAHVDFAPM
-628 KNISTATI
+628 KNISTAMTL
-636 EMLFKVKNVSDF
+636 EMQFKVKNVSDF
-648 EEDIITIASQATA
+648 DEDIITIASQAAA

-683 DIKQGYNLKD
+683 DLKQGYNLKD
-693 EELVHLVVTI
+693 EEMVHLVVCV
-703 ISNYQSTGNVAMIYV
+703 NNNFMQTGNVVIIYV
-718 NGVKKCTF
+718 NRVKKCTF
-726 EWFVGDSF
+726 EWSRGDSF
-734 SHDGQLVLG
+734 NHEGKLELG
-743 SNTADLYFYKMF
+743 SQTADLYLYK
-755 IYNKQFG
+755 IRLYEKQFE
-762 WAQVMQNR
+762 WAQIQQNY
-770 IASIHDMATKSQVKR
+770 ISCLPTPSEKSQVKR
-785 KEDSVL
+785 KEDSVVT
-791 ADDNKMDFDKV
+791 DTSVDFDKV
-802 NGKYN
+802 YGKYN
-807 TFVVELPKGASLPD
+807 TFIVELPSRAELP
-821 ILNATEVKNTNL
+821 NRKNNPSNIPIEGTNL

-890 HKMGATR
+890 HKPGATR

-904 AIVGANEAD
+904 AIVGANEAG

-928 IENEDPVGTYYYDF
+928 IENEDTAGTYYYEF

-951 KGDKPTFGYDNK
+951 KGDKPTFGYNNK

-996 IKGDAFIGPKNSLG
+996 VKGDAFIGPKNSLG
-1010 KLGDESWEIGACGGL
+1010 QLGDESWEIGACGGL
-1025 EDPSEMKNY
+1025 EDPAEMKAY
-1034 LDAEFAPAY
+1034 LDVEFAPAY
-1043 KLDYECTPL
+1043 NLDYECTPL
-1052 IYGLPSGITIDD
+1052 IYGLPSGITIED
-1064 VNANLKEFRDLET
+1064 VNANLKEFRELET

-1113 YDGLTSAH
+1113 YDGLTSVH

-1135 AKNAYI
+1135 AKNTYI

-1152 MGQYWHLDDSIFHA
+1152 MEQYWHLNDSIFHA

-1209 NNQGFADKSYS
+1209 NNQGSADKSYS

-1231 IFKGNTS
+1231 IFKGNGS

-1256 QSIFAQ
+1256 QTIFAQ

-1287 YAQEYFTGGAYNL
+1287 YAQEYFTGGAYNI
-1300 DAEWT
+1300 DAKWT
-1305 YEDAWEIY
+1305 YEDTWRLY
-1313 KNDKD
+1313 TSDKTI
-1318 VNAVHPLGQS
+1318 NAVNPLGQS

-1350 NEYGAFV
+1350 YESAAFV
-1357 TYNDIS
+1357 NYVDSS

-1370 QGGDFDFKLT
+1370 QGGDFTFKLT
-1380 PAIDMR
+1380 PAVDLR
-1386 PSLIQGQTITGAKF
+1386 PSVLQGQSQTGAKF
-1400 ADGRVK
+1400 AEGRIK
-1406 AGQTATIKTSG
+1406 AGETAVINTIAN
-1417 QDGADTAV
+1417 DNADTMV
-1425 YVQGADWLQDIG
+1425 YVQGADWLADAG
-1437 DFSKVRIGSSDKFF
+1437 DFSKVRIGSSDKTFA
-1451 SVSSKRLQKL
+1451 VSSKRLQRI

-1469 NVATNMGRLD
+1469 NVTTNIGSLD

-1484 SLEEIEARN
+1484 SVEEIEARN

-1662 ADKFVTFIEF
+1662 ADQFVTFIEF

-1700 TNIYA
+1700 TKFNR
-1705 WFNGNTTIESFD
+1705 WFRQNTVIETFD
-1717 EFEYFTGV
+1717 EMRYFTGI
-1725 TRLQGNNSATAVFY
+1725 TRLETDSGNNPGVFFGCTNLRSIVFPETITYLQSRSFRDCPNLTIDINLPNVDDVQDAIFLNAGITSVSMPKVESLSGGTNATVSGAFNGCVNLLRASFPSLTVVGGNTFRGCSQLSEINVTWDKIMGIEAAAFY
-1739 GCTNLKSI
+1739 GCT
-1747 KFPTSLTSIGNLNF
+1747 SL
-1761 ANTGLLNVPDLSHVT
+1761 
-1776 QLYAGAF
+1776 AF
-1783 QNTPNMRGKAVLNCA
+1783 
-1798 IIYSG
+1798 
-1803 TFYGSGIDE
+1803 
-1812 VEINQADIVSNGSN
+1812 
-1826 SRLSGAFADCVNLKK
+1826 
-1841 VTMANTVET
+1841 
-1850 FGQYAFGYCT
+1850 
-1860 ALVDCVI
+1860 
-1867 PQSVRTINAS
+1867 
-1877 AFRDCTA
+1877 
-1884 LAYDHLNLPNLN
+1884 DHLNLP
-1896 SWGINS
+1896 
-1902 FAGVKITK
+1902 
-1910 VTANALT
+1910 
-1917 TIAADSNSINFGDRA
+1917 R
-1932 VLKEFSALKLT
+1932 
-1943 TIPSYCFQYYS
+1943 
-1954 ALTTLTLNW
+1954 LTTLGDN
-1963 EAITNIGQR
+1963 
-1972 AFFGCTSLSFDNLN
+1972 AFY
-1986 LSNLGTLNVDAFNGV
+1986 GV
-2001 KIKKLNLGKL
+2001 KIKKLSIGAVAN
-2011 TTLPNGSASY
+2011 LPNANSST

-2031 EVVLSGEVT
+2031 EVVLSEELT

-2047 QQYSALRNIAG
+2047 NNYENLKKINLDKVVTLNGNALKGTAVGEVELASIVTLGDSG
-2058 LDNVSTIELQ
+2058 LDGMN
-2068 AFNACSSLQT
+2068 SLT
-2078 ELNMPNLESIG
+2078 KVHIG
-2089 DMAFKGCAIERITN
+2089 ANCT
-2103 LGRITSI
+2103 
-2110 AESSN
+2110 
-2115 YNGTF
+2115 
-2120 AQCKNLSFARMPS
+2120 
-2133 TLATIGR
+2133 TIGL
-2140 FTFYNCISL
+2140 YNFWGWNSTEEKTIIVDAIVPPSL
-2149 KTLIM
+2149 GGNNRPDYYNAM
-2154 ESVTPP
+2154 V
-2160 TMSDART
+2160 
-2167 LSGTHADLAI
+2167 

-2184 ETYKAA
+2184 EAYKTAMG
-2190 ANWNN
+2190 WSGF
-2195 ASIAPRIYP
+2195 ASRIKG
-2204 ISISPIE
+2204 ISE
-2211 WNGLVGAYTFINR
+2211 YT
-2224 TNDDANRDIV
+2224 
-2234 PDRSGNGNF
+2234 G
-2243 MTLYNMNYGY
+2243 
-2253 ENPNY
+2253 
-2258 DFIKEGYFNDK
+2258 
-2269 LYFRS
+2269 
-2274 TYFGGNSYGKIEM
+2274 
-2287 AEPLEEVTII
+2287 
-2297 MKRSAVYDLNT
+2297 
-2308 NVMRSGTSAVGSGE
+2308 
-2322 TQAANIFSLERF
+2322 
-2334 NGSAI
+2334 
-2339 SNEVE
+2339 
-2344 GLSVADRDSAEIVWM
+2344 
-2359 NATHYC
+2359 
-2365 GKKMSGTKQ
+2365 
-2374 DKVHDG
+2374 
-2380 VIYINRDRGDL
+2380 
-2391 TGLGRGAMID
+2391 
-2401 GIFIFN
+2401 
-2407 RSLSPTEIEEFI
+2407 
-2419 HKYIDSSYTLPEI
+2419 
-2432 EA
+2432 